1 MFCSGHVL
9 LAVFSPYDSICGI
22 SLLLFVLYHPR
33 FLPID
38 FPWWKLVSSEHTFFS
53 LLFFQKDHENVE
65 APFYYLAKEFHNL
78 YKEKVEQMKTLTQDF
93 HFRRVLSLMR
103 GEVDLF
109 IAQLLLSVLEN
120 RSVYLSSTQGT
131 YIRVQLLED
140 ISAQSLK
147 VSLFIIVIFSCKILA
162 SSSLCLVFKHS
173 GDVCSNHSTQSMR
186 TDS

>member
-1 MFCSGHVL
+1 MIPSVAYHYSSLCYTI
-9 LAVFSPYDSICGI
+9 PDSFQSTFHGGN
-22 SLLLFVLYHPR
+22 S
-33 FLPID
+33 
-38 FPWWKLVSSEHTFFS
+38 FPQNILFFS

-93 HFRRVLSLMR
+93 HFRRVLSSMR

-120 RSVYLSSTQGT
+120 RSVNLSSTQGT

-173 GDVCSNHSTQSMR
+173 GDVCSYHSTQSMR